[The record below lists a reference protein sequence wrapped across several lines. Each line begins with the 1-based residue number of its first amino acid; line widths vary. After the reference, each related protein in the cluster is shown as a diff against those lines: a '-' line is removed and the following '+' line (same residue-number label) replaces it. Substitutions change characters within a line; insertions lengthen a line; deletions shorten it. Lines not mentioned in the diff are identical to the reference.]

1 VSATR
6 GQLARALTPTLSS
19 ERERETARGS
29 LAVLLSCLLAAF
41 AWLPPVARAEFP
53 AFVHVVRESET
64 LASIAQRYYGDPR
77 RESVLVAENGLETQG
92 GVPIVVGLRLVV
104 PAVAYHRV
112 VVDETWAS
120 IAERYYGMPTRAF
133 AIQAANP
140 SVEGA
145 QPAEGAELLIPY
157 PLRHVAD
164 QRDTVQRVGQ
174 AYFDDAGAAR
184 VIQRFNGLRGLRL
197 TRGQV
202 ILVPLADLVMSEEG
216 RRIVTESMPVAAPQD
231 GGGELRE
238 LQERISAEL
247 PVLQDAVRRGQYT
260 EAVGMGNRLLGAGE
274 LTGNQVVTIQR
285 ALAIAYVA
293 LERNDLAIDA
303 FVQALTRQ
311 PDLELDSRRTS
322 PTVLGAFDEARR
334 RATAA
339 TPPADDAGVD
349 AGAL

>member
-1 VSATR
+1 MSALASTR
-6 GQLARALTPTLSS
+6 ILVARV
-19 ERERETARGS
+19 
-29 LAVLLSCLLAAF
+29 LAVVLVGVVVLPALAF
-41 AWLPPVARAEFP
+41 PTVARAEFP
-53 AFVHVVRESET
+53 AFVHVVRDGET

-112 VVDETWAS
+112 VAEETWAS
-120 IAERYYGMPTRAF
+120 IAERYYGVPARAF
-133 AIQAANP
+133 AIQSANP
-140 SVEGA
+140 TVEGA

-164 QRDTVQRVGQ
+164 QRDTVQRVAQ

-184 VIQRFNGLRGLRL
+184 MVQRFNGLRGMRL

-202 ILVPLADLVMSEEG
+202 ILVPLADLAMSEEG
-216 RRIVTESMPVAAPQD
+216 RRIVTAAMPVEAPQD

-247 PVLQDAVRRGQYT
+247 PSLQEAVRRGQYT
-260 EAVGMGNRLLGAGE
+260 EAVGLGNRLLGAGE
-274 LTGNQVVTIQR
+274 LTGNQIVTIQR
-285 ALAIAYVA
+285 ALAVAYVA

-303 FVQALTRQ
+303 FVEALSRQ

-322 PTVLGAFDEARR
+322 PTVLAAFDEARR
-334 RATAA
+334 RLAA
-339 TPPADDAGVD
+339 AAPPTEDAGVD
-349 AGAL
+349 AGAS